1 MPRPPDYRRGSI
13 VNLMASLVEGRGGP
27 PGALPP
33 LAELPPALV
42 ARYTS
47 VCLMVVDGLGYHF
60 LRRVRP
66 GGLLRSGLRARLH
79 TVFPSTTAAAITT
92 FLTGEPP
99 AWHGLTG
106 WFMYLRELGAVFTTL
121 PGRPRYGGATL
132 GESGWDMHRLLGRRP
147 VTARMA
153 VDCWQVSP
161 ARIAH
166 SDYSRAFRGPARVAE
181 YHDLEGFFATTAR
194 LLRRAERPQYVYAY
208 WPELD
213 ATAHREGIDSPA
225 ALRQLADFDAA
236 LGRFLDAVRGTDT
249 LLVIC
254 ADHGLVD
261 TSADS
266 RLTLDDFPALRDA
279 LRLPLCGE
287 PRVAYCYLR
296 PGREAAFRAAVA
308 EGLAGRAELLPAAEM
323 IEAGWFG
330 PGRPHGELANRVG
343 DYVLLMQD
351 RYTLKDW
358 LPQERRYTQVGVH
371 GGASAEE
378 MDVPLIVFT
387 P

>member
-1 MPRPPDYRRGSI
+1 MPAPPDYRQGSI
-13 VNLMASLVEGRGGP
+13 VNLMASLVEGRGGA
-27 PGALPP
+27 PGPLPP

-47 VCLMVVDGLGYHF
+47 VCLLVVDGLGYRF
-60 LRRVRP
+60 LRRSAAGRV
-66 GGLLRSGLRARLH
+66 LRSGLRARLH

-106 WFMYLRELGAVFTTL
+106 WFVYLRELGTVFAPL
-121 PGRPRYGGATL
+121 PGRPRYGGAPL

-147 VTARMA
+147 VSARMA
-153 VDCWQVSP
+153 ADCWQVSP

-166 SDYSRAFRGPARVAE
+166 SDYSRTFRGPARLAQ
-181 YHDLEGFFATTAR
+181 YHDRADFFAVTAR
-194 LLRRAERPQYVYAY
+194 LLREADRPRFVYAY

-213 ATAHREGIDSPA
+213 AIAHRDGIDSPA
-225 ALRQLADFDAA
+225 AARELAAFDAGLGQLLAA
-236 LGRFLDAVRGTDT
+236 LRGSDT
-249 LLVIC
+249 LLVVT

-261 TSADS
+261 TTADT
-266 RLTLDDFPALRDA
+266 RLTLDDHPALRDT
-279 LRLPLCGE
+279 LLLPLCGE

-296 PGREAAFRAAVA
+296 QGRVADFRARVA
-308 EGLAGRAELLPAAEM
+308 QALGERALLLPAADM
-323 IEAGWFG
+323 IGAGWFG
-330 PGRPHGELANRVG
+330 PGRPHPELASRVG
-343 DYVLLMQD
+343 DFVLLLQD
-351 RYTLKDW
+351 NYSLKDW

-371 GGASAEE
+371 GGASPDE
-378 MDVPLIVFT
+378 MEVPLIVFT